1 MLLVGGIPMTLPA
14 NMDIALYLNISFYAM
29 LGLGLFFGFLRGFK
43 KELFAFV
50 TTVLFYVAFFLTI
63 NMAVQFIWTLQ
74 IPQLGGWLSGFLP
87 ELSGI
92 TSLSQALPLVI
103 SSRLGEVLGAM
114 TTNEQLLL
122 LADGLGIFVLK
133 LVWTLLYFTIIFV
146 VYKLLCGILRALFM
160 PRRKLD
166 EKYASKNRG
175 LGALFGLLGG
185 AVSVFVTLIL
195 LGGFMSIAA
204 SMVSFLPESEP
215 DPEEIVLSMPRQ
227 EMRELSYSLIPLAEE
242 TPLLPPEAMESVAMI
257 TDFVQAYQN
266 NWIVQF
272 ASQLT
277 MPDDRG
283 EEMELS
289 LYLFDEVLSFDY
301 QANALD
307 PDSPIVQVSLRKEL
321 SVFAEIAG
329 MAIDSGLVENPD
341 LGNLTTE
348 QIVAV
353 FDKLAQS
360 DLVTSLLPLGIEF
373 AAEYSDIDIE
383 LPREQLYAMD
393 WKGELENLGVIAATL
408 YEIADLAGA
417 FEPEGFDY
425 ETITLDGQ
433 TIRDFFGVVSESQL
447 ITLAAAVAVTP
458 LIEMAGV
465 QAIVVVPAD
474 MDWPAEFIAI
484 GTVLGEIL
492 DSGITIGDV
501 TSANYVVIL
510 QAVAGVDFELILNS
524 KIMTHTLIN
533 ILSGN
538 AGIAE
543 LSLIK
548 VPAGTIWLDQYD
560 NEGHLIAN
568 GELRNILLA
577 LEALLSIAAESEID
591 FQTIGQNPSQLLSVI
606 GDLNMDDV
614 DTIFGSAVL
623 VATLSDLLIS
633 QDLGGFELIIP
644 DTVLDENG
652 YILKTEFVKLV
663 GSAKVLSANL
673 ACDVEDT
680 SCQET
685 GIDINKALTL
695 GETDLDTL
703 LDSDILSATVGHLLY
718 TMTGGEGEESILVV
732 PDEALGD
739 VYQKQVFVACVDRS
753 EIKRI
758 FKAIRT
764 LGIDSMDDIENLGPS
779 TLNEIDTEDNPA
791 TTEVDES
798 LEIGDLV
805 ASIVIRAT
813 ITKLL
818 KSMDLGT
825 TVIVVPDAGLE
836 AGKTYLSSQ
845 ELENTVRAIKL
856 IIHFNT
862 CDLEVDPDCQEVD
875 FDIAAVLNLS
885 DPEIDTLLA
894 SSVIRGTIG
903 KYLLEME
910 DVLVV
915 PDSVQETI
923 LVDGVGI
930 AVVEELEIR
939 AIFKAVRALGI
950 SNFEEVDFGPSILN
964 NLSLEDDPATPEDE
978 SDELDQAKLD
988 DLFGSIVL
996 RATLTDLLT
1005 SMELGG
1011 TVLVVPDAALEAGQN
1026 YLTVAELNGA
1036 VKAMKLVIT
1045 TQTCDLEIDPDCQEV
1060 TFEVSTVLDLSDS
1073 EIDTLMASQII
1084 RGTLGKYL
1092 LDMPEVL
1099 TVPGSV
1105 TETVIV
1111 ETAPVTVVKETE
1123 IRALLKAVRALGME
1137 NFEDVSFNA
1146 SIINDLSLEN
1156 DPATPED
1163 ESKQLDET
1171 KLDDLFGS
1179 AILRATVT
1187 DLLTDQNLGETSLLV
1202 PDTAK
1207 NAEGYLT
1214 QNELKAVAR
1223 SLKLVIHTQTCDLEV
1238 DPDCVEVEFAMD
1250 SVLSM
1255 TDPEITTL
1263 LASEVIAATIGSY
1276 VHDIDSLVIPSTV
1289 IVSVSVDGIG
1299 QTVVQTDEIHLM
1311 LSAVSVL
1318 GFTSFDGFSLSM
1330 PPSFVSWPGG

>member
-1 MLLVGGIPMTLPA
+1 MTLPA
-14 NMDIALYLNISFYAM
+14 NMDIALYLNISFYAI
-29 LGLGLFFGFLRGFK
+29 LGFGLVFGFLRGFK

-63 NMAVQFIWTLQ
+63 NIAVDFLWNLQ

-87 ELSGI
+87 ELAGI

-103 SSRLGEVLGAM
+103 SNRLGETLGSM

-146 VYKLLCGILRALFM
+146 VYKLICGILKAIFM

-166 EKYASKNRG
+166 EKYGSKNRG

-185 AVSVFVTLIL
+185 AVSVFVTLIM

-204 SMVSFLPESEP
+204 SMVSFLPDQEP
-215 DPEEIVLSMPRQ
+215 DPEEIVLTMPRQ
-227 EMRELSYSLIPLAEE
+227 EMRQLSYSLIPLAEE
-242 TPLLPPEAMESVAMI
+242 APLLPPEALESVAMI

-277 MPDDRG
+277 MPAAGG

-307 PDSPIVQVSLRKEL
+307 PESPVVQVSLRKEL
-321 SVFAEIAG
+321 SVFAELAG

-341 LGNLTTE
+341 LGSLTTE
-348 QIVAV
+348 QIVGV
-353 FDKLAQS
+353 FNKLAQS

-373 AAEYSDIDIE
+373 AAEYSDIEIE
-383 LPREQLYAMD
+383 LPRETLYAMD
-393 WKGELENLGVIAATL
+393 WQAELENLGVIAATL

-417 FEPEGFDY
+417 FEPDGFDY
-425 ETITLDGQ
+425 ETVTLDGE
-433 TIRDFFGVVSESQL
+433 TIRDFFGSVSESQL
-447 ITLAAAVAVTP
+447 ITLAAAVAITP

-474 MDWPAEFIAI
+474 MDWVAEFVAI
-484 GTVLGEIL
+484 GAVLGEVL
-492 DSGITIGDV
+492 DAGVTIGDV
-501 TSANYVVIL
+501 TSENYVVIL
-510 QAVAGVDFELILNS
+510 QAVAGIDFELVLDS

-548 VPAGTIWLDQYD
+548 VPAGILWLDQYD
-560 NEGHLIAN
+560 NEGNLIAN

-577 LEALLSIAAESEID
+577 LEAMLTIAADSEID
-591 FQTIGQNPSQLLSVI
+591 FATIGENPTQLLGLI

-623 VATLSDLLIS
+623 VATLSDLLMS
-633 QDLGGFELIIP
+633 QDLGEFDLVIP

-673 ACDVEDT
+673 ACDVDDT
-680 SCQET
+680 VCQET

-695 GETDLDTL
+695 GSDDMDTL

-718 TMTGGEGEESILVV
+718 SMTGAEAEASILVV

-739 VYQKQVFVACVDRS
+739 IYQDQIFVACVSRE

-758 FKAIRT
+758 FKAVKT
-764 LGIDSMDDIENLGPS
+764 LGIDSMEDIENLGAS
-779 TLNEIDTEDNPA
+779 TLNEIDLEDDPA
-791 TTEVDES
+791 TENVDES
-798 LEIGDLV
+798 LEINDLV

-836 AGKTYLSSQ
+836 VGKTYLSAE

-862 CDLEVDPDCQEVD
+862 CDLEVEPDCQEID

-885 DPEIDTLLA
+885 DTEINTLL
-894 SSVIRGTIG
+894 SSLVIKGTIG
-903 KYLLEME
+903 KYLLEMG
-910 DVLVV
+910 DILVV
-915 PDSVQETI
+915 PSSVQETI
-923 LVDGVGI
+923 LVDGEGV
-930 AVVEELEIR
+930 AVVEETEIR

-950 SNFEEVDFGPSILN
+950 SNFEDVDFGPSIIN
-964 NLSLEDDPATPEDE
+964 NLALEDNPATPEDE

-988 DLFGSIVL
+988 DLFDSIVL
-996 RATLTDLLT
+996 RATITDLLT
-1005 SMELGG
+1005 SMDLGG
-1011 TVLVVPDAALEAGQN
+1011 TVLVVPDAAMEAGEN

-1045 TQTCDLEIDPDCQEV
+1045 TQTCDLEVDPDCQEV
-1060 TFEVSTVLDLSDS
+1060 SFEVSAVLDLSDE

-1084 RGTLGKYL
+1084 RGTIGKYL
-1092 LDMPEVL
+1092 LDLPDAL
-1099 TVPGSV
+1099 TVPDSV
-1105 TETVIV
+1105 TEN
-1111 ETAPVTVVKETE
+1111 VTVE
-1123 IRALLKAVRALGME
+1123 
-1137 NFEDVSFNA
+1137 
-1146 SIINDLSLEN
+1146 
-1156 DPATPED
+1156 
-1163 ESKQLDET
+1163 
-1171 KLDDLFGS
+1171 
-1179 AILRATVT
+1179 
-1187 DLLTDQNLGETSLLV
+1187 
-1202 PDTAK
+1202 
-1207 NAEGYLT
+1207 
-1214 QNELKAVAR
+1214 
-1223 SLKLVIHTQTCDLEV
+1223 
-1238 DPDCVEVEFAMD
+1238 
-1250 SVLSM
+1250 
-1255 TDPEITTL
+1255 
-1263 LASEVIAATIGSY
+1263 AAPI
-1276 VHDIDSLVIPSTV
+1276 
-1289 IVSVSVDGIG
+1289 
-1299 QTVVQTDEIHLM
+1299 TVVNEM
-1311 LSAVSVL
+1311 E
-1318 GFTSFDGFSLSM
+1318 
-1330 PPSFVSWPGG
+1330 